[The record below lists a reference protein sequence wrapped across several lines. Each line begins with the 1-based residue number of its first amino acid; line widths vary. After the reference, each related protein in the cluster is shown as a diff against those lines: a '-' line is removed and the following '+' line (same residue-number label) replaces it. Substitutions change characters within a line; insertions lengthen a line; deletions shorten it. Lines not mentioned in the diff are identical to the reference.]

1 MSLDSFLPGVSANNL
16 TRRTQEVGLF
26 YQNTHRL
33 KTSVPISVTQAP
45 MEFQFSATED
55 QGHNGF

>member
-16 TRRTQEVGLF
+16 TRRTQEVGL
-26 YQNTHRL
+26 THRL